1 MAERIL
7 VEDKDGAT
15 IVTMQDGKV
24 NALSR
29 DFLGELGNKL
39 EKACAQEQP
48 VILTGSGGYFSA
60 GLDLKE
66 VPTLDEAG
74 LRDLLEKFKGA
85 VKPLLKAPVPT
96 IAAIDGY
103 AIAGGA
109 IIALSCDYRVG
120 TPDSEIG
127 ATELQVGIP
136 FPPTDMDL
144 FTERLPKATIRRTI
158 LNPNRAVGQEALE
171 LGWFDEVTNDALEG
185 ALAVSQTIGGTNA
198 AAFQDLKAQLNE
210 PIVSTWDSF
219 LQEDFDRY
227 VDMLQ
232 SEQTQAAILE
242 GIQNVMGD
250 R

>member
-1 MAERIL
+1 MAERIT
-7 VEDKDGAT
+7 VEDRDQAT

-29 DFLGELGNKL
+29 DFLGELGAKL
-39 EKACAQEQP
+39 EKACAQERP

-66 VPTLDEAG
+66 VPTLDEEG
-74 LRDLLEKFKGA
+74 LRDLLERFKGA
-85 VKPLLKAPVPT
+85 VKPILKAPVPV
-96 IAAIDGY
+96 IAAIDGF

-109 IIALSCDYRVG
+109 IIALSCDYRVA
-120 TPDSEIG
+120 TPEAEIG

-136 FPPTDMDL
+136 FPPTDLDL
-144 FTERLPKATIRRTI
+144 FTGRLPTRTIRRTI
-158 LNPNRAVGQEALE
+158 LNPNRSKGEQALE
-171 LGWFDEVTNDALEG
+171 LGWVDELADDAVDG
-185 ALAVSQTIGGTNA
+185 ALAASQTLGGTNP
-198 AAFQDLKAQLNE
+198 AAFQDLKAQLNA

-227 VDMLQ
+227 VDMLR

-250 R
+250 